1 MNQAAAMRR
10 GSRTRGSPMK
20 RVDEIGWKGVERRHA
35 GLQDMKEI
43 GVRHPLNRARWI
55 DCSQAIWRVA
65 CSRSA
70 LIAIGFVVAVA
81 LGAVGAEILTF
92 RDTSCWNASH

>member
-1 MNQAAAMRR
+1 
-10 GSRTRGSPMK
+10 MK
-20 RVDEIGWKGVERRHA
+20 RADEIGWKGVERRHA

-65 CSRSA
+65 RGRTA
-70 LIAIGFVVAVA
+70 LIAIGFAVAVA
-81 LGAVGAEILTF
+81 LGAAGAEIVKF